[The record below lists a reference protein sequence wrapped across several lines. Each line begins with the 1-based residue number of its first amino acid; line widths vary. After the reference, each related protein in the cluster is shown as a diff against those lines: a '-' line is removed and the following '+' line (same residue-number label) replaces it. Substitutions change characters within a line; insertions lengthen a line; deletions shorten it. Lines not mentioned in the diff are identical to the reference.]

1 VNTERGAEVG
11 AAAAARPSRGTSAP
25 GTVRSWWCEQAWLS
39 GGVGGEDAGGAE
51 NARGSEGAGG
61 ARGAQGATSAEG
73 GGPVAGVRVEAQD
86 GTVTA
91 VERGVEPR
99 AGDERLAG
107 LVLPGFANAHSHA
120 FHRALRGRTHDGGG
134 TFWTWRD
141 RMFAVAARLDPDAY
155 LNLARAVYAEMALA
169 GVSCVG
175 EFHYLHHGP
184 SGTPY
189 ADPNAM
195 AEALREAARDAAI
208 RLTLLDACYLSGGL
222 TPDGHLP
229 LDPVQQRFSD
239 GTPDRWAERVTSLRP
254 DVGMRVGTA
263 IHSVRAVP
271 REHLATV
278 GHAFPDAPL
287 HAHLSEQFAENEAA
301 LAFYGHGPTELLAG
315 ADVLGPRT
323 TVVHATVAPHL
334 SLLGATG
341 TRVCLCPTTERDLAD
356 GIGPARLLAD
366 HGSPLCL
373 GSDQHAVIDLLEEAR
388 ALEMHERL
396 FTLERGA
403 FRPEE
408 LIQALTVSGHAA
420 LGWPEAGRIAVGAP
434 ADLTAIRLDSVRT
447 AGSLAAQAVLAASAA
462 DVHTVVVGGRTVVT
476 DGVHV
481 LGDVGR
487 LLIDAMAPLWDAQ

>member
-1 VNTERGAEVG
+1 
-11 AAAAARPSRGTSAP
+11 
-25 GTVRSWWCEQAWLS
+25 
-39 GGVGGEDAGGAE
+39 
-51 NARGSEGAGG
+51 
-61 ARGAQGATSAEG
+61 
-73 GGPVAGVRVEAQD
+73 VAGVRVEADD
-86 GTVTA
+86 GAITA
-91 VERGVEPR
+91 VERSAAPR
-99 AGDERLAG
+99 PDDERLGG

-134 TFWTWRD
+134 TFWTWRE
-141 RMFAVAARLDPDAY
+141 RMYAVAGRLDPDSY
-155 LNLARAVYAEMALA
+155 LALARATYAEMALA

-184 SGTPY
+184 AGTPY

-195 AEALREAARDAAI
+195 AEALRQAARDAGV

-222 TPDGHLP
+222 TPEGHLP

-239 GTPDRWAERVTSLRP
+239 GTAAAWAKRVAALRP
-254 DVGMRVGTA
+254 DDGMRVGAA

-271 REHLATV
+271 RADLAKV

-301 LAFYGHGPTELLAG
+301 LGFYGLGPTELLAA

-323 TVVHATVAPHL
+323 TVIHATVAPHL

-341 TRVCLCPTTERDLAD
+341 TRVCMCPTTERDLAD

-373 GSDQHAVIDLLEEAR
+373 GSDQHAVVDLLEEAR

-396 FTLERGA
+396 FSLERGA
-403 FRPEE
+403 FRPAE
-408 LIQALTVSGHAA
+408 LVEALTAGGHAA

-434 ADLTAIRLDSVRT
+434 ADLTAVRLDSVRT
-447 AGSLAAQAVLAASAA
+447 AGTLPAQAVLAATAA
-462 DVHTVVVGGRTVVT
+462 DVHTVVVGGRTVVR
-476 DGVHV
+476 DGEHV

-487 LLIDAMAPLWDAQ
+487 LLADAIAPLWEQR